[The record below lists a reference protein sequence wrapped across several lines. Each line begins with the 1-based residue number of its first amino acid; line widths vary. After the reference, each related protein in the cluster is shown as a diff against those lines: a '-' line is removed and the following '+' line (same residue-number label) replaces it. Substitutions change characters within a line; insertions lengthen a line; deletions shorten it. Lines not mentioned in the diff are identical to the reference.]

1 VGFLGLRP
9 HRIAEPIPIGAS
21 RTHDVELDFARQFD
35 DGLRV
40 MAVLE
45 QRVFEGL
52 GTIEEQ
58 SSIET
63 VLLPD
68 NPVAA
73 AILADK
79 DDGGRRAAR
88 WRFDEFHFDIPLQDD
103 GECNI
108 VPAGYEFER
117 VEPAIS

>member
-1 VGFLGLRP
+1 VGFLGLPDRF
-9 HRIAEPIPIGAS
+9 ADVIPIDAS
-21 RTHDVELDFARQFD
+21 RVRDLKLGFARQLD

-40 MAVLE
+40 TAVLE
-45 QRVFEGL
+45 QRVFDSL
-52 GTIEEQ
+52 RAVDEQ
-58 SSIET
+58 AAVEA
-63 VLLPD
+63 VLLLD
-68 NPVAA
+68 DPVAA

-88 WRFDEFHFDIPLQDD
+88 WRFDEFHFDIPLGDD

-117 VEPAIS
+117 AVPAIS